1 MSGAAPTVATLTAL
15 LLTKNSSVVTEI
27 LRVLDRLAELPQE
40 QLRIQQLAQLGGV
53 FALAKSTSWGKKKY
67 RSYSAVSSWEAW
79 AELPLT
85 TRHELQSAKGSVELT
100 QVPAAFRK
108 TGTSSTSG
116 STGQPLSSPNSWAC
130 GAMAKSVQL
139 QFQRWHQFDFSAC
152 TAYLTTPGDQECS
165 AIPGR
170 SWSVPIG
177 QGPGVHG
184 SLSASSSKQ
193 LAFIAKVA
201 PRYLATYPSNL
212 QALLKESNGRCPS
225 PGLKYVV
232 LSSEPIS
239 EDLVEYCAAA
249 WGVKVLKTYSSNE
262 LGPIALE
269 ASDGEYAVISP
280 SVYLEILDDDNRPCP
295 AGVTGRV
302 VVSTLQDLLRPLV
315 RYETGDYA
323 EWSPA
328 STLVGPQFPRIRR
341 IAGRQRAMVTLGD
354 GRRVW
359 PYFELAP
366 LLGFTELLCW
376 QLVQKRDSHLEIRVV
391 TENAVEISESLH
403 QAIAQTVRTA
413 LPGLNIS
420 IRRVDDIPR
429 APSGKFI
436 EFFSELDG
444 SL

>member
-1 MSGAAPTVATLTAL
+1 MSSVSPTVASLTTL
-15 LLTKNSSVVTEI
+15 LLTKDSSVVAEI
-27 LRVLDRLAELPQE
+27 LRVLDRLAELPKE
-40 QLRIQQLAQLGGV
+40 ELRTQQLAQLGGV
-53 FALAKSTSWGKKKY
+53 FGLAKSTPWGKEKYRRHAAVNSWG
-67 RSYSAVSSWEAW
+67 AW
-79 AELPLT
+79 AELPLM
-85 TRHELQSAKGSVELT
+85 TRYELQSARGSAELS

-139 QFQRWHQFDFSAC
+139 QFQRWHQFDFSAR
-152 TAYLTTPGDQECS
+152 TAYLTTPGDEECV
-165 AIPGR
+165 AVPGR
-170 SWSVPIG
+170 SWSAPIG
-177 QGPGVHG
+177 QGIGIHG

-193 LAFIAKVA
+193 LAFLAEVA

-212 QALLKESNGRCPS
+212 HALLKESNGRCPS
-225 PGLKYVV
+225 LGLEYVV

-239 EDLVEYCAAA
+239 EDLIEYCAEA
-249 WGVKVLKTYSSNE
+249 WGAKVLKTYSSNE
-262 LGPIALE
+262 LGPIALQ
-269 ASDGEYAVISP
+269 APDGEYAVISP
-280 SVYLEILDDDNRPCP
+280 AVYLEILDDGNRPCP
-295 AGVTGRV
+295 AGVTGKV
-302 VVSTLQDLLRPLV
+302 VVSTLQDLLRPLI

-354 GRRVW
+354 GRQVW

-366 LLGFTELLCW
+366 LLGFAELRCW
-376 QLVQKRDSHLEIRVV
+376 QLVQKRDSELEIRVV
-391 TENAVEISESLH
+391 TENAVQISESLH
-403 QAIAQTVRTA
+403 QAITQTVRTA

-429 APSGKFI
+429 APSGKYI
-436 EFFSELDG
+436 EFLSELDG
-444 SL
+444 